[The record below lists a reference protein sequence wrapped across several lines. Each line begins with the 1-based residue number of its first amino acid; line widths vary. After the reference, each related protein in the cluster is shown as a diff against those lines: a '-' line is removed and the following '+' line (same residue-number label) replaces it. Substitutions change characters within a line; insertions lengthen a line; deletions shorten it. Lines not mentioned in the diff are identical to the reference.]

1 MFYNFG
7 PRLTHE
13 CVSLS
18 RKICGFCARQKGT
31 RKFVPDD
38 TNFLT
43 GWYRFPVEIAS
54 DFFVGIHMHRHSR
67 YM

>member
-1 MFYNFG
+1 M
-7 PRLTHE
+7 
-13 CVSLS
+13 
-18 RKICGFCARQKGT
+18 
-31 RKFVPDD
+31 RKFAPDD